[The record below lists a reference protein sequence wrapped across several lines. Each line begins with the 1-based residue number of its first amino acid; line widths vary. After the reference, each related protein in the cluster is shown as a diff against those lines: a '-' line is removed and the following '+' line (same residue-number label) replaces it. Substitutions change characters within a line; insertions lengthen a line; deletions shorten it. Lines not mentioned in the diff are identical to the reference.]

1 MKTPNPQ
8 RTARGRPKVAR
19 LRTPLPTC
27 RDRSGQPVQPKQHA
41 VPQTS
46 GADESEQI
54 VISGCDYLGLSE
66 DSVIR
71 KAWLDASAIGPLQ
84 TGASRATTGDH
95 PWYRRAEAAVAD
107 FLNEPAA
114 VLTATGYLASLAVA
128 QGLRDLATHV
138 VMDESAHSCV
148 QDGARL
154 SGLPIIPFPLGD
166 ADAVRSVLRGLPSS
180 ARPLVATDG
189 MYGIRGGL
197 APLADYLQALP
208 GSGWLWVDDAHGLG
222 SVGQTGRGSPE
233 FFGLRDSRLI
243 RSVTFSKAMGVAG
256 GAVIGEASLMEHIRT
271 RAGAYLG
278 SSAPPLA
285 LAAAITAAVVRVHR
299 LPGKVR
305 RLQEL
310 ARRFSTALPTR
321 PEILNDP
328 RTPVTAIHP
337 RDSNQA
343 QRLTNALTQAGF
355 VPPWIRYPGGPSGG
369 FFRIALKATHS
380 RSQVDRLSRAIR
392 AGFEE

>member
-1 MKTPNPQ
+1 MKIPNPQ
-8 RTARGRPKVAR
+8 RTAQRRSKVAG
-19 LRTPLPTC
+19 LRSPLPTL
-27 RDRSGQPVQPKQHA
+27 RDRPGQTSSST
-41 VPQTS
+41 TS
-46 GADESEQI
+46 GAEPSENI
-54 VISGCDYLGLSE
+54 VISGCDYLGLS
-66 DSVIR
+66 DDAVIR
-71 KAWLDASAIGPLQ
+71 EAWLKASASGPLQ

-95 PWYRRAEAAVAD
+95 PLYRRAEKAIAD

-128 QGLRDLATHV
+128 QGLRDQATHV
-138 VMDESAHSCV
+138 VVDASAHNCV

-154 SGLPIIPFPLGD
+154 SGLPILSFASGD
-166 ADAVRSVLRGLPSS
+166 VRALYSVLRGLPPS

-189 MYGIRGGL
+189 VYGIRGGI
-197 APLADYLQALP
+197 APLKDYLEAVP
-208 GSGWLWVDDAHGLG
+208 ASGWLWVDDAHGLG
-222 SVGQTGRGSPE
+222 SVGATGRGSPE

-243 RSVTFSKAMGVAG
+243 RSVTFSKALAVAG
-256 GAVIGEASLMEHIRT
+256 GAVIGDASLMEQVRT

-285 LAAAITAAVVRVHR
+285 IAAAITAAVVRVHK
-299 LPGKVR
+299 LPGRVR

-310 ARRFSTALPTR
+310 ARRFSNALPTR

-337 RDSNQA
+337 SEAAQA
-343 QRLTNALTQAGF
+343 QRLSEALVQAGF
-355 VPPWIRYPGGPSGG
+355 IPPWICYPGGPGGG

-380 RSQVDRLSRAIR
+380 RSQIDRLARTIR
-392 AGFEE
+392 AGLNE

>member
-1 MKTPNPQ
+1 MKISKPQ
-8 RTARGRPKVAR
+8 RTARRRPRVTG
-19 LRTPLPTC
+19 LRTPLPPLQ
-27 RDRSGQPVQPKQHA
+27 DRPGRPEQPAQPQASGTEQ
-41 VPQTS
+41 
-46 GADESEQI
+46 SEQI
-54 VISGCDYLGLSE
+54 VISGCDYLGLS
-66 DSVIR
+66 DDAVIR
-71 KAWLDASAIGPLQ
+71 EAWLKASASGPLQ

-95 PWYRRAEAAVAD
+95 PLYRRAEKTIAD

-128 QGLRDLATHV
+128 QGLRDQATHV
-138 VMDESAHSCV
+138 VVDASAHNCV

-154 SGLPIIPFPLGD
+154 SGLPILSFASGD
-166 ADAVRSVLRGLPSS
+166 ARALRSVLSNLPPS

-189 MYGIRGGL
+189 VYGIRGGM
-197 APLADYLQALP
+197 APLNEYLLALP
-208 GSGWLWVDDAHGLG
+208 ASGWLWVDDAHGLG
-222 SVGQTGRGSPE
+222 SVGPTGRGSPE

-243 RSVTFSKAMGVAG
+243 RSVTFSKALAVAG
-256 GAVIGEASLMEHIRT
+256 GAVIGDDSLMEHVRT

-285 LAAAITAAVVRVHR
+285 IAAAITAAVVRVHR
-299 LPGKVR
+299 LPGRVR

-310 ARRFSTALPTR
+310 ARHFSNALPSR

-337 RDSNQA
+337 LDAAQA
-343 QRLTNALTQAGF
+343 QRLTEALTQAGF
-355 VPPWIRYPGGPSGG
+355 VPPWIRYPGGPGGG

-380 RSQVDRLSRAIR
+380 RSQIDRLSRAIR
-392 AGFEE
+392 VGLNE

>member
-1 MKTPNPQ
+1 
-8 RTARGRPKVAR
+8 
-19 LRTPLPTC
+19 
-27 RDRSGQPVQPKQHA
+27 
-41 VPQTS
+41 
-46 GADESEQI
+46 
-54 VISGCDYLGLSE
+54 LSE
-66 DSVIR
+66 DPVIR
-71 KAWLDASAIGPLQ
+71 KAWLEASASGPLQ

-95 PWYRRAEAAVAD
+95 PLYRRAEAAIAD

-138 VMDESAHSCV
+138 VIDESAHSCV

-154 SGLPIIPFPLGD
+154 SGLPVIPFASGD
-166 ADAVRSVLRGLPSS
+166 VRALRSVLRELHPS

-189 MYGIRGGL
+189 VYGIRGGM

-208 GSGWLWVDDAHGLG
+208 ASGWLWVDDAHGLG
-222 SVGQTGRGSPE
+222 SVGNTGRGSPE
-233 FFGLRDSRLI
+233 VFGLQDSRLI

-256 GAVIGEASLMEHIRT
+256 GAVIGEASLIEHIRT

-285 LAAAITAAVVRVHR
+285 IAAAITAAVVRVHR
-299 LPGKVR
+299 LPGRVR

-310 ARRFSTALPTR
+310 ARRLSTALPTR

-337 RDSNQA
+337 RDAAQA
-343 QRLTNALTQAGF
+343 QRLSEALTQAGF
-355 VPPWIRYPGGPSGG
+355 VPPWIRYPGGPGGG